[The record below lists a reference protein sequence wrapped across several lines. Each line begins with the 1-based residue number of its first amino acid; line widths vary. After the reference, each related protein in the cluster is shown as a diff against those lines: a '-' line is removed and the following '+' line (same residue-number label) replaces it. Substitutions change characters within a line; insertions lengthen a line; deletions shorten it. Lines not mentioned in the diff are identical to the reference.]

1 MFKLRKTI
9 ILVTVIM
16 LLFASPASAATRV
29 ILDGKQLTF
38 DVDPV
43 VNNGAT
49 LVPLRAIFEAMGAT
63 VKWEPDNQRAIAIKG
78 DTGVVLKI
86 GSMDATINGLTQTL
100 QVPAKNING
109 STMAPLRFVG
119 EAFGAKVRWDAKT
132 STANIYMNTTPPDI
146 VLSNQLPDEDK
157 IQKELTS
164 ADITRLN
171 SYGLTAKVIDNINKY
186 AKPEAKE
193 IWLDRKAAR
202 PDPKRYRD
210 CLDIFQQVC
219 NFDYRNLENTD
230 YREDFKKTR
239 YRIGDKY
246 YLEKGY
252 NQYIDDIIKNQQTI
266 KCYFLTSDDLI
277 YLASPTYFAVRA
289 KYIFYQSTGTKMV
302 EEGSTL
308 GKWYWRDIELY
319 FVTPGLTCYSGNTTG
334 IGYAGFTNLS
344 APQLYF

>member
-1 MFKLRKTI
+1 MFKSRKSI
-9 ILVTVIM
+9 ILITIIM
-16 LLFASPASAATRV
+16 LLFAAPASAATKV
-29 ILDGKQLTF
+29 MLDGKQLSF

-43 VNNGAT
+43 VYNGTT

-63 VKWEPDNQRAIAIKG
+63 VKWEPATQRAIATKG

-132 STANIYMNTTPPDI
+132 STANIYMNTAPPDI
-146 VLSNQLPDEDK
+146 VSSDPLLDEDK
-157 IQKELTS
+157 IQKELTTD
-164 ADITRLN
+164 DIKRLN
-171 SYGLTAKVIDNINKY
+171 SYGLTAKIIDNINKQS
-186 AKPEAKE
+186 KPEEKQT
-193 IWLDRKAAR
+193 WLDRKAAR
-202 PDPKRYRD
+202 PDPKRYRE

-219 NFDYRNLENTD
+219 TFDYRNLKNPD

-239 YRIGDKY
+239 FRIGDRY
-246 YLEKGY
+246 YLEKNY
-252 NQYIDDIIKNQQTI
+252 NQYIDDIIKNQQAI

-277 YLASPTYFAVRA
+277 YLASPTYFAVRT

-344 APQLYF
+344 DPKPYF